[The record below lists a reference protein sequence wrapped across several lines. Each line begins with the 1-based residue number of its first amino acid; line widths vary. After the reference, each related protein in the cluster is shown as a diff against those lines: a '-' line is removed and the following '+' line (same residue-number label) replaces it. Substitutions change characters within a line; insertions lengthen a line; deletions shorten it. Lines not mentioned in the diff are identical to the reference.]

1 MLGGARLTH
10 SDAVVMQG
18 VAGVDLDLDV
28 DVDVDV
34 DVFDFLLTL
43 FSIFQRL
50 TPLSLVSEA
59 PMIRAQNT

>member
-18 VAGVDLDLDV
+18 VAGVDLDL